1 MKSKKEIIQSVE
13 YIFENTKRIHGNS
26 EAIDWQKVAIHKS
39 VEYILSLPLDVPTD
53 EEIESR
59 CDDIANPESKKDFVR
74 GEWLGHKEGA
84 KWAIEEIK
92 RRNQK

>member
-13 YIFENTKRIHGNS
+13 SIFENTKRIHGNS

-39 VEYILSLPLDVPTD
+39 VEYILSLPRDVPTD
-53 EEIESR
+53 EEIKAEADNVAYRSIPTYDTQR
-59 CDDIANPESKKDFVR
+59 MEFRIAV
-74 GEWLGHKEGA
+74 
-84 KWAIEEIK
+84 KWAINEIK